1 MDFLALQDIIK
12 KIDGVI
18 NAKIIT
24 EDGEITELH
33 ILSNT
38 LRAPKQIVRDIESS
52 LMAAFD
58 YRIDRRVVSI
68 AQIETDEMRELKRIK
83 FDGVAMSTIGDQVD
97 CTVKLLLND
106 EEYTSRQTAVKTES
120 NKRKV
125 VAVSTIKT
133 VEEVIG
139 RTTSFDVQDVFV
151 QASRDTSFATVI
163 VNMIDNGRE
172 ETMIGTA
179 LVKNDVNEAIA
190 KAALDAVNRRI
201 EKLNNK

>member
-97 CTVKLLLND
+97 CTVKLLHND

>member
-33 ILSNT
+33 ILANT